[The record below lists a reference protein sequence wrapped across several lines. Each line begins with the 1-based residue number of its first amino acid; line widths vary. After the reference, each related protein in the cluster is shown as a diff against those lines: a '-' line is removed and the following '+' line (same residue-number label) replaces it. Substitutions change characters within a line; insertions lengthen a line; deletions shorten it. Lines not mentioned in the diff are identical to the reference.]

1 MEKRKIYT
9 SESVAEGHPDKV
21 CDQIADAILDAC
33 LAKDSLAH
41 VACECMFIEKLLIL
55 GGEIS
60 FSKPN
65 IYIDYE
71 NIAKEVIKEI
81 GYDHED
87 EGLLNYQ
94 DVIIENHIHTQ
105 SKEIAN
111 AVNDVNIENLGAGD
125 QGIMF
130 GYASDETPSFLP
142 LAHVLCIELVKRAS
156 QLRKNGEFKG
166 ARPDMKSEVSV
177 QYEKGK
183 NPKVINVVMSIQ
195 HDPNAADENF
205 KKYVLEQ
212 IIYPVI
218 DKYHLNKDFTPYIN
232 VSGSFVLGGPLGDTG
247 LTGRKIIVDTYGGFA
262 RHGGG
267 SFSGKDP
274 SKVDRSAAYLARY
287 IAKNLVAA
295 GLAKRLEIELSYVIG
310 QRDALSLMVE
320 TFKTSSYSDDY
331 LIKLIRAIFPTR
343 PGLIIKN
350 FSLHKPTFRY
360 RDTSNYSA
368 FFHDELDLPWERLD
382 KVDEI
387 KKYLD
392 LHPYISE

>member
-1 MEKRKIYT
+1 MAKRKIYT
-9 SESVAEGHPDKV
+9 SECVAEGHPDKV

-65 IYIDYE
+65 ITIDYE
-71 NIAKEVIKEI
+71 SIAREVIKDI
-81 GYDHED
+81 GYDRD
-87 EGLLNYQ
+87 DVGLLNYR

-105 SKEIAN
+105 SKEIAD
-111 AVNDVNIENLGAGD
+111 AVNDINIENLGAGD

-130 GYASDETPSFLP
+130 GYATNETEAYLP
-142 LAHVLCIELVKRAS
+142 LAHLLAIELVKRAS
-156 QLRKNGEFKG
+156 KLRKSGDFKG

-183 NPKVINVVMSIQ
+183 EPKVISVVMSIQ
-195 HDPNAADENF
+195 HDPHAADEHF
-205 KKYVLEQ
+205 KKYVLEEV
-212 IIYPVI
+212 IYPII
-218 DKYHLNKDFTPYIN
+218 DKYHLNHDFTPYIN

-295 GLAKRLEIELSYVIG
+295 GVAKRLEIELSYVIG
-310 QRDALSLMVE
+310 QKDALSLMIE
-320 TFKTSSYSDDY
+320 TFKTSPYSDDY
-331 LIKLIRAIFPTR
+331 LISLVRHIFPTR

-350 FSLHKPTFRY
+350 FSLHQPSFSY

-368 FFHDELDLPWERLD
+368 FFHPELDLPWERLD
-382 KVDEI
+382 KVEEI
-387 KKYLD
+387 KKYIAS
-392 LHPYISE
+392 HPYVEQ